1 VQNQWVYAILK
12 VMNRCLKTLQNED
25 GMTLLDTMIVAGIL
39 LIMIVSLASY
49 QFQRA
54 KETQARNTVNVYKQL
69 QSNLKSGATQT
80 QSIGKSEELGFD
92 SFH

>member
-25 GMTLLDTMIVAGIL
+25 GMTLLDT
-39 LIMIVSLASY
+39 MIVSLASY